1 LVVVGLVVVVV
12 VVGHPRCSA
21 LTTFATDMPQKVG
34 AICTHIRK
42 DEVVAR
48 VIQIRNVPD
57 DVHAALVKAAEAE
70 KLSLNRYVLREL
82 EHLARRAEGVE
93 RNARVITETRARV
106 LRKVARENILAALQ
120 EGREE

>member
-1 LVVVGLVVVVV
+1 
-12 VVGHPRCSA
+12 
-21 LTTFATDMPQKVG
+21 M
-34 AICTHIRK
+34 
-42 DEVVAR
+42 AR

>member
-1 LVVVGLVVVVV
+1 
-12 VVGHPRCSA
+12 
-21 LTTFATDMPQKVG
+21 M
-34 AICTHIRK
+34 
-42 DEVVAR
+42 AR

-57 DVHAALVKAAEAE
+57 DVHEVLAKAAEAE

-106 LRKVARENILAALQ
+106 LRKVAREKILAALQ